1 MGKRIV
7 VLSDG
12 TGNSAAKVWRTNV
25 WRLFQALDLKKSDQ
39 IAVYDDG
46 VGTSSFKLLALL
58 GGAFGVGLKRNV
70 LGLYIYLCRNYRS
83 REDYHELEKQTAIKE
98 NRHPKP
104 IEDFN
109 DDEIF
114 LFGFSRGAFTV
125 RVLAALVL
133 TQGLVRYGSE
143 ADLST
148 RARAAYRAY
157 RFNRYPNNTIEGLF
171 RPLRSKAATQTHN
184 PNERPVIGIK
194 FIGVWDTVAAYGS
207 PLEEITLGFSKYI
220 WPLELPNQQLNGKI
234 YRARQALAIDEE
246 RTTFAPVLWDEL
258 DEPTATSTRDERLS
272 QVWFSGVHSN
282 VGGGYPDDALAN
294 VSLNWM
300 MAEAADCD
308 LRFKSE
314 PTDDPDALKQARAA
328 QDKDGRLYDS
338 RSGLGGYYR
347 YGPRNITRLFAA
359 VSSKLRNKRV
369 PKIHESV
376 VDRIQVG
383 AHLYAPIGLP
393 AEYAVVTADTR
404 EILPVGTRTYETAD
418 GAARRHDE
426 QESVWNA
433 VWRRRAI
440 YFLTVFASL
449 YLVLDPLIRESYAYQ
464 EMATRLRIIADAIK
478 LIGNFL
484 PSGADRW
491 VQGYARDPAW
501 FLLWAAT
508 IAFLIWYGST
518 IKTDINSRMRR
529 IWDDHLPGRLPAT
542 VPTTPSRGWTFIRFA
557 LLAALIYVAVYPLFS
572 CARWLSFL
580 SLPEP
585 ADSMVRRYTEQPLRF
600 TICAFLLFYFLPE
613 SAIQKLRTSSWYIA
627 LLNFA
632 KFKAAPA
639 FFAVFIVLGVLAV
652 ISHFTLNV
660 RDSFGA
666 FCKHTANE
674 KGPLNAGNSGFPA
687 SGPKRIEFDS
697 SFADER
703 SLCLPLGVFAQRGQ
717 QYSISVRRDPPDVP
731 WTLWGEP
738 TFMSGQ
744 PISRMEWWKQP
755 LAILAYPLRRSLDR
769 PWGAFIVRYGPTG
782 NEESFLDRDPPALD
796 DELADPP
803 GTVHEEIPS
812 KDEVLGEGWR
822 AKRDG
827 ELYVYLNKPT
837 IGFLWMET
845 FVSRVIGNTGKAQ
858 ITVQKR

>member
-1 MGKRIV
+1 MSKRIV

-46 VGTSSFKLLALL
+46 VGTSSFKPLAML

-83 REDYHELEKQTAIKE
+83 RDDYYEIEKQTAKKE
-98 NRHPKP
+98 GRAARPL
-104 IEDFN
+104 EDFK

-125 RVLAALVL
+125 RVLASLIL
-133 TQGLVRYGSE
+133 TQGFVRYGSE

-157 RFNRYPNNTIEGLF
+157 RFNRYPNNTLEGLF
-171 RPLRSKAATQTHN
+171 RPLRTKAATQTHD
-184 PNERPVIGIK
+184 PAQRPVDQIK

-220 WPLELPNQQLNGKI
+220 WPLELPNHQLSSKV

-258 DEPTATSTRDERLS
+258 DEPMATSTKDERLS
-272 QVWFSGVHSN
+272 QIWFAGVHSN

-314 PTDDPDALKQARAA
+314 PTDDPDALKEARAA

-359 VSSKLRNKRV
+359 ACSKLQNKRV
-369 PKIHESV
+369 PKIHESA

-383 AHLYAPIGLP
+383 AHLYAPIGVP
-393 AEYAVVTADTR
+393 AEYAVVTSEAR
-404 EILPVGTRTYETAD
+404 EIRPVGANTTETATS
-418 GAARRHDE
+418 AADRHRE

-449 YLVLDPLIRESYAYQ
+449 YMVLYPLIRESYAYQ
-464 EMATRLRIIADAIK
+464 EMATRLRIVADTIK
-478 LIGNFL
+478 LIAAFL
-484 PSGADRW
+484 PSSADRW
-491 VQGYARDPAW
+491 IQGYARDPAW
-501 FLLWAAT
+501 FLLWAFAVG
-508 IAFLIWYGST
+508 FLIWYGAT
-518 IKTDINSRMRR
+518 VKTDITSRMRR
-529 IWDDHLPGRLPAT
+529 IWDDNLPGRLSAD
-542 VPTTPSRGWTFIRFA
+542 TTPPPSKGWNFAWYA
-557 LLAALIYVAVYPLFS
+557 LLAALIYLAVYPLFTS
-572 CARWLSFL
+572 TRWLSL
-580 SLPEP
+580 LTLPEP
-585 ADSMVRRYTEQPLRF
+585 FDSMVRRYTEQPLRF
-600 TICAFLLFYFLPE
+600 TICAFLLFHFIPE
-613 SAIQKLRTSSWYIA
+613 STIQTLRTSDWYIN
-627 LLNFA
+627 LLRFA
-632 KFKAAPA
+632 KFKAAPL
-639 FFAVFIVLGVLAV
+639 FFAFFIVLGALSIVSHLA
-652 ISHFTLNV
+652 LNV

-666 FCKHTANE
+666 FCKHTAND
-674 KGPLNAGNSGFPA
+674 KGPLNAGNDGFPA
-687 SGPKRIEFDS
+687 SGPKRLEFDS
-697 SFADER
+697 SVTDER
-703 SLCLPLGVFAQRGQ
+703 SLCLPLGVFAQKGK
-717 QYSISVRRDPPDVP
+717 QYTIGVRRDPPEAL
-731 WTLWGEP
+731 WTFWNDP

-755 LAILAYPLRRSLDR
+755 LAILMYPLRRSLDR

-782 NEESFLDRDPPALD
+782 NEESFLDREQPALD
-796 DELADPP
+796 DELADRP
-803 GTVHEEIPS
+803 GTTHERIPS
-812 KDEVLGEGWR
+812 DGERLGEGWTAR
-822 AKRDG
+822 RDG
-827 ELYVYLNKPT
+827 ELYIYLNKPT
-837 IGFLWMET
+837 IGFPWMET
-845 FVSRVIGNTGKAQ
+845 LVSRVIGNTGKAQ

>member
-46 VGTSSFKLLALL
+46 VGTSSFKPLAIL

-70 LGLYIYLCRNYRS
+70 LGLYVYLCRNYRS
-83 REDYHELEKQTAIKE
+83 REDYHEIEKQTAIDE
-98 NRHPKP
+98 NREPKP
-104 IEDFN
+104 LEDFK

-125 RVLAALVL
+125 RVLAALIL
-133 TQGLVRYGSE
+133 TQGLVRYSSE

-171 RPLRSKAATQTHN
+171 RPLRAKAATLTHDAN
-184 PNERPVIGIK
+184 DRPVKEIK

-220 WPLELPNQQLNGKI
+220 WPLELPNHELSKKVF
-234 YRARQALAIDEE
+234 RARQALAIDEE
-246 RTTFAPVLWDEL
+246 RTTFSPVLWDEL
-258 DEPTATSTRDERLS
+258 DEPMAISTKDERLS
-272 QVWFSGVHSN
+272 QVWFAGVHSN

-300 MAEAADCD
+300 MAEAADCK

-347 YGPRNITRLFAA
+347 YGPRNITRFFAAA
-359 VSSKLRNKRV
+359 VSKLKNARV
-369 PKIHESV
+369 PKIHESAI
-376 VDRIQVG
+376 DRIQVG

-393 AEYAVVTADTR
+393 PEYAVVTADTR
-404 EILPVGTRTYETAD
+404 EIHAVGTRTCESKD
-418 GAARRHDE
+418 GAKRRHDE
-426 QESVWNA
+426 QESIWNA

-449 YLVLDPLIRESYAYQ
+449 YFALYPLIRESYAYQ
-464 EMATRLRIIADAIK
+464 EMATRLRIVADGIK
-478 LIGNFL
+478 LLGIFL

-491 VQGYARDPAW
+491 IKGYARDPAW
-501 FLLWAAT
+501 FLLWAFT
-508 IAFLIWYGST
+508 IAFLTWYGST
-518 IKTDINSRMRR
+518 IKAEITSRMRR
-529 IWDDHLPGRLPAT
+529 IWDAHLPGRPQASVEAAT
-542 VPTTPSRGWTFIRFA
+542 GRGWKSVWYAF
-557 LLAALIYVAVYPLFS
+557 LAIMIYLVVYPLF
-572 CARWLSFL
+572 AGVEWLTP
-580 SLPEP
+580 PEP
-585 ADSMVRRYTEQPLRF
+585 LDSMIRHYTAQPVRF
-600 TICAFLLFYFLPE
+600 TICAFLLFHLLRE
-613 SAIQKLRTSSWYIA
+613 STIQSLRTHDWYIA

-639 FFAVFIVLGVLAV
+639 CFAVFVVLGAIAIV
-652 ISHFTLNV
+652 SHLTLNV

-666 FCKHTANE
+666 FCKHTTNE
-674 KGPLNAGNSGFPA
+674 KGTLHAGNHNFPA
-687 SGPKRIEFDS
+687 DGTKRIELDS
-697 SFADER
+697 SVIDER
-703 SLCLPLGVFAQRGQ
+703 SLCLPLGVFAQKGQ
-717 QYSISVRRDPPDVP
+717 KYTIGVRRDPEDVK
-731 WTLWGEP
+731 WTFWDEP

-744 PISRMEWWKQP
+744 PISRMKWWQQP
-755 LAILAYPLRRSLDR
+755 LAILMYPFRRSLDR

-782 NEESFLDRDPPALD
+782 NEESFLDREPPALD

-803 GTVHEEIPS
+803 GTIREEIPS
-812 KDEVLGEGWR
+812 SGERLGEGWT
-822 AKRDG
+822 AERDG

-837 IGFLWMET
+837 IGFPWMET
-845 FVSRVIGNTGKAQ
+845 LLSRLIVNSGKAQ
-858 ITVQKR
+858 IVVQKR